1 MKLKN
6 LFLSLGLLLAWV
18 AAGAQ
23 NVHKLGPNYYSAGL
37 PSAKIAQY
45 ATKGKQKQENWCW
58 AACIQT
64 VLNYHGLGVTQEQ
77 VVERSVGDLV
87 DVPGGPRE
95 MMRSLNG
102 VIYSPDN
109 GYTRVSSTFGGTS
122 AKEIRNYLANDNPLI
137 VGLSVPGRRVGH
149 AYILSAIYYK
159 QDSRGEVIPEK
170 VVLRDPWP
178 YSPSRQ
184 EMSWREFAQR
194 VNSVY
199 KVQVKQVGKK
209 TAIN

>member
-1 MKLKN
+1 MKIKN
-6 LFLSLGLLLAWV
+6 LFLSFGLLLAWL
-18 AAGAQ
+18 ASDAQ

-37 PSAKIAQY
+37 PSQKIAQY
-45 ATKGKQKQENWCW
+45 AIKGKQKQENWCW

-109 GYTRVSSTFGGTS
+109 GYTQVSSTFGGTS

-137 VGLSVPGRRVGH
+137 VGLSVPGRSIGH

-159 QDSRGEVIPEK
+159 QDSRGNVIPEK

-184 EMSWREFAQR
+184 EMSWREFAHR

-199 KVQVKQVGKK
+199 KVQVKELGKK
-209 TAIN
+209 MAVN